1 MDWRADQPIYRQIAD
16 VIASR
21 IVDASL
27 REGTSIPSVR
37 QLASDFRVNH
47 LTVNKAYQSL
57 IEDEVLCS
65 KRGVG
70 VFVCE
75 GAQAKLRA
83 SLQHHFLTSSY
94 PEFTTKRCA
103 WGLVRHS
110 CATVS
115 RSGSKNNDQHN

>member
-75 GAQAKLRA
+75 GAQAKLRK
-83 SLQHHFLTSSY
+83 SLQHHFFDIELPRVYDKALRLGISSTQLCDRFAQW
-94 PEFTTKRCA
+94 E
-103 WGLVRHS
+103 
-110 CATVS
+110 
-115 RSGSKNNDQHN
+115 QEQ

>member
-1 MDWRADQPIYRQIAD
+1 MEWREDQPIYRQIAE

-21 IVDASL
+21 IADSSL
-27 REGTSIPSVR
+27 LEGTSIPSVR

-57 IEDEVLCS
+57 IEEEVLCT

-75 GAQAKLRA
+75 GAQAKLQQ
-83 SLQHHFLTSSY
+83 SL
-94 PEFTTKRCA
+94 KRTFFEVDLPYIYYKA
-103 WGLVRHS
+103 QRLGIN
-110 CATVS
+110 S
-115 RSGSKNNDQHN
+115 RQLCDRFAQWEQE

>member
-1 MDWRADQPIYRQIAD
+1 MEWRADQPIYRQIAD
-16 VIASR
+16 VIADR

-27 REGTSIPSVR
+27 REGSSIPSVR

-57 IEDEVLCS
+57 IDDEVLCA

-75 GAQAKLRA
+75 GAQAKLKD
-83 SLQHHFLTSSY
+83 SLQQSFFETELPRVYDKAQRLGINSTQLC
-94 PEFTTKRCA
+94 ERFAQWEQK
-103 WGLVRHS
+103 
-110 CATVS
+110 
-115 RSGSKNNDQHN
+115 Q

>member
-1 MDWRADQPIYRQIAD
+1 MEWRADQPIYRQIAD
-16 VIASR
+16 VIADR

-27 REGTSIPSVR
+27 LEGSSIPSVR

-57 IEDEVLCS
+57 IDDEVLCA

-75 GAQAKLRA
+75 GARAKLRDT
-83 SLQHHFLTSSY
+83 L
-94 PEFTTKRCA
+94 
-103 WGLVRHS
+103 RHTFFDIELPRVYDK
-110 CATVS
+110 AQRLGINS
-115 RSGSKNNDQHN
+115 RQLCDRFVQWEQEQ